1 MFVHKAIKRF
11 IKLFL
16 EIIMKIGVAGS
27 LESNDA
33 IITVKES
40 DGLKITVKSI
50 VYDFFHLQIEEVIKS
65 TLKEKNLENVEVI
78 CEDKGALDYTIKAR
92 LLTAISRMEK

>member
-1 MFVHKAIKRF
+1 
-11 IKLFL
+11 
-16 EIIMKIGVAGS
+16 MKIGVAGS

-78 CEDKGALDYTIKAR
+78 CEDTGALDYTIKAR

>member
-1 MFVHKAIKRF
+1 
-11 IKLFL
+11 
-16 EIIMKIGVAGS
+16 MKIGVAGS

-40 DGLKITVKSI
+40 DQLKITIKSI

-65 TLKEKNLENVEVI
+65 TLKEKNLDKVEVI

-92 LLTAISRMEK
+92 LLTAIARMEK

>member
-1 MFVHKAIKRF
+1 
-11 IKLFL
+11 
-16 EIIMKIGVAGS
+16 MKIGVAGS

-33 IITVKES
+33 MITVKES
-40 DGLKITVKSI
+40 DALKITVKSI

-65 TLKEKNLENVEVI
+65 TLKAKNLKRVEVI

-92 LLTAISRMEK
+92 LLTAISRMEE

>member
-1 MFVHKAIKRF
+1 
-11 IKLFL
+11 
-16 EIIMKIGVAGS
+16 MKIGVAGS

-33 IITVKES
+33 MITVKES
-40 DGLKITVKSI
+40 DGLKITIKSI

-78 CEDKGALDYTIKAR
+78 CEDKGALDYTIRAR